1 MTDRFV
7 GRTARGGRPAIRWPQ
22 AVADFKEGRNES
34 SVGAAMII
42 VGCLSWLVALLM
54 PAFLQ
59 TLSIGAVFLALLAAG
74 AVLTL
79 FGMMA
84 MGLGSEHKTA
94 GLSKTKTVSQ
104 LFSKDPCIDLRLAA
118 LLTVGAMPEWMRNQM
133 NHKPAQKTSPRWT
146 NLPFQSYYSGPWREE
161 AGSLRIPE
169 WRKTRFAKEPYSVE
183 RAGLDYLELASSI
196 ELWNK
201 APRGSFHGKSFPSV
215 SYKLPD
221 SLKNAVVEIV
231 LFLSS
236 LPDSGEEPDEE
247 TVEAV
252 IGTID
257 RLATID
263 GESFV
268 EVVRRLH
275 EEAADKKAAAQK
287 AAEDKARADYN
298 GEIMKLVDAT
308 RSTLSVRNDDR
319 YKTVL
324 RGMDKLSKLSEQ
336 TPREQTPSSRK
347 SSGVEAT
354 TSIS

>member
-1 MTDRFV
+1 MTDKLV
-7 GRTARGGRPAIRWPQ
+7 GGTARGGRPAIRWPE
-22 AVADFKEGRNES
+22 AVVDFKEGCNET
-34 SVGAAMII
+34 SVGAVMII
-42 VGCLSWLVALLM
+42 VGCLSWLAALLM

-74 AVLTL
+74 AVLTF
-79 FGMMA
+79 FGMAA
-84 MGLGSEHKTA
+84 MCVGSEDKTT

-118 LLTVGAMPEWMRNQM
+118 LLTVGAMPEWLRKQM
-133 NHKPAQKTSPRWT
+133 KHKPVEKTSPRWT

-169 WRKTRFAKEPYSVE
+169 WRKARFAKEPYSVE

-196 ELWNK
+196 ELWNEG
-201 APRGSFHGKSFPSV
+201 PRGSFHGKSFPSA
-215 SYKLPD
+215 SYRLPD
-221 SLKNAVVEIV
+221 SLKTAVIEIV

-236 LPDSGEEPDEE
+236 LPDSVEEPDDE

-252 IGTID
+252 MGTID
-257 RLATID
+257 RLAIID

-268 EVVRRLH
+268 ETVRRLH
-275 EEAADKKAAAQK
+275 EKAEDKKAAAEK
-287 AAEDKARADYN
+287 AAKDKARAEYN

-308 RSTLSVRNDDR
+308 RNTLAVRNDDR

-324 RGMDKLSKLSEQ
+324 RGMNRLSKLGRQ
-336 TPREQTPSSRK
+336 TPHVQTPSRL
-347 SSGVEAT
+347 EAE
-354 TSIS
+354 